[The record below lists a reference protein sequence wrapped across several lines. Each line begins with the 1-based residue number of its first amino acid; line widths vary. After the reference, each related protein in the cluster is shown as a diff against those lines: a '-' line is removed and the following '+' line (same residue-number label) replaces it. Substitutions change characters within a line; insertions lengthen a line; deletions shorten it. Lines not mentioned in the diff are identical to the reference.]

1 MIVDDVQ
8 VGASRTGWFFSFER
22 AGITPDIV
30 TLSKSIGGYGMPFA
44 LTLLRPELDQWK
56 PGEHNGT
63 FRGYQLSL
71 VAAKAGL
78 EFMLNEHVEDAVRE
92 RAPFVEKFLK
102 ENIET
107 IDSRITTRGAWI
119 SARLMAMLRRQSFTR
134 RLKTASSWSV

>member
-1 MIVDDVQ
+1 MCIRD
-8 VGASRTGWFFSFER
+8 R
-22 AGITPDIV
+22 
-30 TLSKSIGGYGMPFA
+30 
-44 LTLLRPELDQWK
+44 LRPELDQWK

-63 FRGYQLSL
+63 FRGYQLSW

-107 IDSRITTRGAWI
+107 VSYTHLDVYKRQPPNILPIFQRGSILNDS
-119 SARLMAMLRRQSFTR
+119 
-134 RLKTASSWSV
+134 TA